1 MSRTRL
7 VGVLLF
13 LFIPTVLVLYLRM
26 PFGLAPSVLS
36 GIAIMLLHR
45 RVARP
50 FMDRHLAARCFWC
63 GRDLAAQGVAAPFR
77 SGRETIG
84 ARACDA
90 VHAGQLVAFARAVA
104 ACRWLLAALILVP
117 VAAYLGNA
125 LLAMA
130 GTAPLTLDA
139 ARWMFKVPVAAAV
152 VGLSLAWPLGR
163 TLARDP
169 AIDFPAHNLS
179 LLGVSWTL
187 WVFRVVGLVWLAQG
201 GWAAVIAWRN
211 GPGSI

>member
-7 VGVLLF
+7 AGILLF
-13 LFIPTVLVLYLRM
+13 LFVPTVLVLYLRM

-50 FMDRHLAARCFWC
+50 FMDRHLSERCYWC
-63 GRDLAAQGVAAPFR
+63 GCDLSGPGVAAPFR
-77 SGRETIG
+77 AGRETIA
-84 ARACDA
+84 ARTCDQG
-90 VHAGQLVAFARAVA
+90 HAAALVTFARSVA
-104 ACRWLLAALILVP
+104 ASRWILGTLILIP

-125 LLAMA
+125 FLAMA
-130 GTAPLTLDA
+130 GRAPLSFDA
-139 ARWMFKVPVAAAV
+139 ARWIFKVPIAVAV
-152 VGLSLAWPLGR
+152 VGLSLGWPLGLSSDR
-163 TLARDP
+163 EP

-187 WVFRVVGLVWLAQG
+187 WVFRVVGLVWLVQAM
-201 GWAAVIAWRN
+201 WAALRLR
-211 GPGSI
+211 

>member
-7 VGVLLF
+7 AGILLF
-13 LFIPTVLVLYLRM
+13 LFIPAVLVLYLRM

-36 GIAIMLLHR
+36 GIAIMVLHR

-63 GRDLAAQGVAAPFR
+63 GCDLAGPGLATPFR
-77 SGRETIG
+77 SAKETIA
-84 ARACDA
+84 ARTCG
-90 VHAGQLVAFARAVA
+90 VGHAGRLSAFARAVSA
-104 ACRWLLAALILVP
+104 WRWILAASILIP
-117 VAAYLGNA
+117 VLAYLGNA

-130 GTAPLTLDA
+130 ERAPLSLDA
-139 ARWMFKVPVAAAV
+139 ARWMFKVPIAAAV

-163 TLARDP
+163 AFANDP

-187 WVFRVVGLVWLAQG
+187 WVFRVVGIVWLAQAFSAL
-201 GWAAVIAWRN
+201 WSAA
-211 GPGSI
+211 GST